1 MSSISKL
8 AIWRD
13 RYWSDISS
21 QLLRLNTIDETHFD
35 GLLLKK
41 DTANGAWLWNWL
53 GRVYNQHSNT
63 ARETATV
70 EVVAP
75 AQGAGGVWMLKL
87 EVMVR
92 RHQTRSFATFPLA
105 FELRGCNAL
114 LGAEPG
120 AEGTASSA
128 SRG

>member
-1 MSSISKL
+1 MSTLSKL

-41 DTANGAWLWNWL
+41 DTANGAWLWTWL

-92 RHQTRSFATFPLA
+92 RRM
-105 FELRGCNAL
+105 
-114 LGAEPG
+114 
-120 AEGTASSA
+120 
-128 SRG
+128 